1 MAGALSA
8 AAVLLT
14 APAASAQPSTDACA
28 QAQVALQAKL
38 DAYTALGVNLPDPTD
53 ARGYELR
60 DLIQAEEAKPAG
72 ERDMTLLGSLYD
84 QSDAIVA
91 VLAAT
96 QARVEACAGTETT
109 TTTPPPTTTPTT
121 TTPAPT
127 STPAPSSTPVA
138 GDLDCAD
145 FPTRADAQAVYDL
158 DPSDPNRLDANGD
171 GQACENFFDS
181 DESTISEDTVSDGD
195 VPLGSVATGGL

>member
-8 AAVLLT
+8 ATVLLT
-14 APAASAQPSTDACA
+14 TPAASAQPSTDACA
-28 QAQVALQAKL
+28 QAQVALQIKL
-38 DAYTALGVNLPDPTD
+38 DAYTALGVNLPAPTD
-53 ARGYELR
+53 ARDHELR
-60 DLIQAEEAKPAG
+60 DLIQTEEAKPTG
-72 ERDMTLLGSLYD
+72 GRDMTLLGSLHD
-84 QSDAIVA
+84 QSDAIGA

-96 QARVEACAGTETT
+96 KARVEACAGTETT
-109 TTTPPPTTTPTT
+109 TTTPPATTPS

-127 STPAPSSTPVA
+127 STPTPASTPPA

-171 GQACENFFDS
+171 GQACENFFDA
-181 DESTISEDTVSDGD
+181 DDSTTSEDTVSDGN